1 MPGRF
6 RIDGCISA
14 LVYEAVPES
23 KDAGIAVSARSS
35 WVETSA
41 KMDDAKRKQKIQ
53 QFGDELY
60 EALRAR
66 KTLAPLTERWPD
78 ITIEDAYHVSLRMV
92 SRRVDEDGERIIGK
106 KIGVTSLAVQEMLG
120 VFQPDFGYLTDRM
133 MFPNGGPMPISEH
146 LIQPRAEGEI
156 AFVLKSDLVGPGV
169 TNEDVVA
176 ATDYVVPCFE
186 VVDSRVHD
194 WKVKIQDTVADNASC
209 GLFVLG
215 EGRADP
221 KVLDFPNLK
230 MRVFKNGKPLSEGL
244 GSAALDSPLNCVS
257 WLANTLSGFGISL
270 NAGDVVLSGSLVPL
284 EPVVPGD
291 EMRLEVEGIGTASVR
306 FT

>member
-1 MPGRF
+1 M
-6 RIDGCISA
+6 
-14 LVYEAVPES
+14 
-23 KDAGIAVSARSS
+23 DATA
-35 WVETSA
+35 
-41 KMDDAKRKQKIQ
+41 RKQRIEEL
-53 QFGDELY
+53 GDELY
-60 EALRAR
+60 EAMRAR
-66 KTLAPLTERWPD
+66 RTLSPLTERWPE

-92 SRRVDEDGERIIGK
+92 DRRVQGD
-106 KIGVTSLAVQEMLG
+106 
-120 VFQPDFGYLTDRM
+120 
-133 MFPNGGPMPISEH
+133 GGPMPISEQ

-156 AFVLKSDLVGPGV
+156 AFKLKKDLKGPGV
-169 TNEDVVA
+169 TNEDVLE
-176 ATDYVVPCFE
+176 ATEYVMACFE
-186 VVDSRVHD
+186 VVDSRIHD

-215 EGRADP
+215 DEHADP

-230 MRVFKNGKPLSEGL
+230 MRVYKNGEPLSEGL

-257 WLANTLSGFGISL
+257 WLANTLSEFGIGL

-284 EPVVPGD
+284 EPVVAGD